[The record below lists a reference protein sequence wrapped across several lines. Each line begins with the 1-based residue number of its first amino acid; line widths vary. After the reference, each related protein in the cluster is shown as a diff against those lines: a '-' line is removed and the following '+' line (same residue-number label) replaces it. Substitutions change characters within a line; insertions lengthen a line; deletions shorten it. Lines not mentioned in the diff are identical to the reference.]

1 MCTLQ
6 KSSIR
11 SLTLVSCK
19 DTLCHMNEQNIGKN
33 IRKLRTQAGF
43 TLTSIAKKADLTKS
57 TLSKIETGQT
67 SPPISTLIR
76 IARAMDV
83 HIADFFAEKEKDPT
97 YVLTRKGQGQLII
110 QNGSQFGYSYEA
122 LALEKPDKCVEP
134 FLLTINPGD
143 PPGQFH
149 HSGQEFIYMLSGMI
163 DLTVNDDVFRLKG
176 GDSFFFDSNHQHKTK
191 IVGKKAA
198 KFLCIF
204 IQSDSPRR

>member
-1 MCTLQ
+1 M
-6 KSSIR
+6 
-11 SLTLVSCK
+11 
-19 DTLCHMNEQNIGKN
+19 DEQNIGKN

-76 IARAMDV
+76 IANAMNV
-83 HIADFFAEKEKDPT
+83 PIVEFFADEGTKPA
-97 YVLTRKGQGQLII
+97 YVLTRRGKGQIVI

-122 LALEKPDKCVEP
+122 LALKKQHKYVEP
-134 FLLTINPGD
+134 FLLTINPDD

-149 HSGQEFIYMLSGMI
+149 HRGQEFIYMLSGVM
-163 DLTVNDDVFRLKG
+163 DFTFNDEVFRLKT
-176 GDSFFFDSNHQHKTK
+176 GDSFFFDSNHPHKTK

-204 IQSDSPRR
+204 IQEKSKNEDEGE

>member
-1 MCTLQ
+1 M
-6 KSSIR
+6 
-11 SLTLVSCK
+11 
-19 DTLCHMNEQNIGKN
+19 DEQNVGNN

-76 IARAMDV
+76 IARAMNV
-83 HIADFFAEKEKDPT
+83 PIVDFFADKDKQPT
-97 YVLTRKGQGQLII
+97 YVLTRKGQGQIVI

-122 LALEKPDKCVEP
+122 LALKKQHKYVEP
-134 FLLTINPGD
+134 FLLTINPDD

-149 HSGQEFIYMLSGMI
+149 HNGQEFIYMLSGSI
-163 DLTVNDDVFRLKG
+163 DFTIGDNQFRLKT
-176 GDSFFFDSNHQHKTK
+176 GDSLFFDSSCPHKTK

-204 IQSDSPRR
+204 IQEKSKNEDEGE

>member
-1 MCTLQ
+1 M
-6 KSSIR
+6 
-11 SLTLVSCK
+11 
-19 DTLCHMNEQNIGKN
+19 DEQNIGKN

-76 IARAMDV
+76 IARSMNV
-83 HIADFFAEKEKDPT
+83 PIVDFFAEENKEPA
-97 YVLTRKGQGQLII
+97 YVLTRKGQGQIVI

-122 LALEKPDKCVEP
+122 LALKKQHKYVEP
-134 FLLTINPGD
+134 FLLIINPDD

-149 HSGQEFIYMLSGMI
+149 HNGQEFIYMLSGSM
-163 DLTVNDDVFRLKG
+163 DFAVGKNQFRLKT
-176 GDSFFFDSNHQHKTK
+176 GDSLFFDSKHLHKTHV
-191 IVGKKAA
+191 VGKRPA

-204 IQSDSPRR
+204 IQNVSTKR